1 MPQNH
6 ELTSGSGQEP
16 GSGRER
22 FEDCQDMLMN
32 APVGVF
38 TSTRD
43 GRYLSVNPAWA
54 RILGFDSPAHA
65 LSEITSI
72 AHQIYVDPSEREH
85 FIRELETHGSIVNF
99 ESRFR
104 RRDGTVIWVS
114 RNARA
119 IRNAAGEIT
128 HFQGFTTD
136 ITARKR
142 AEAGLE
148 ESEKKYRELVENIN
162 DVVFAVAL
170 DGRITY
176 LSPSARNIL
185 PSADTLIGRNFLE
198 LVDPQDIPLVS
209 KAWTD
214 VLQNRL
220 QPNEY
225 RLRLESGKTLWVRTS
240 SRPSMKDGVVDGV
253 VGVLTN
259 ITDRK
264 LAEEALRHANLQLQS
279 VIDALPGSLS
289 LMGPDYEVLHANS
302 FKAEMIHG
310 DNSGLFTPSGRT
322 CFDLF
327 QGRTS
332 PCPWCRMEEVLATG
346 LPVSEVTGP
355 DDPREKATGR
365 ALQIFLN
372 PVRDE
377 TGKVL
382 GVVEYGLDVTE
393 LRRARE
399 EALAANRA
407 KSEFLANMS
416 HEIRTPLN
424 GIMGMLQLIRLTS
437 LDPEQDEYSRTAI
450 QSCKRLVRLLSD
462 ILDLSRIEAGKLCLQ
477 AAPMDLGEVMDQTR
491 DLFAPIAMEAGV
503 ELRVSR
509 DPAIPERLRGDAAR
523 LQQVLTN
530 LVGNALKFTPS
541 GTVTMEAWA
550 LPAARDGRPRVLFT
564 VTDTGIGI
572 PDDKV
577 ASLFR
582 PFSQITDGYTRSYQG
597 AGLGLSICKR
607 LVNLMGGGLSVV
619 SEPGVGTQMLFSL
632 AFDRTGED
640 LETAERPGL
649 APGRTLDGMSI
660 LLAEDDRT
668 SALAAGTLLR
678 KHGARVTLAEDGRKA
693 LDTLSQGGF
702 DLVIMDV
709 QMPLMDGI
717 EATRAIRAGAAGE
730 QARRIP
736 ILAMTAYAM
745 SGDRESFLEA
755 GMDGYV
761 AKPVNGEELLKS
773 IPDLCHRSRK
783 P

>member
-1 MPQNH
+1 MPNDPAP
-6 ELTSGSGQEP
+6 SAKSGQEP
-16 GSGRER
+16 DAGRDH
-22 FEDCQDMLMN
+22 FEDCHDMLMN

-43 GRYLSVNPAWA
+43 GRYLSVNEAWA
-54 RILGFDSPAHA
+54 RILGYDSPAQA
-65 LSEITSI
+65 LAEISDI
-72 AHQIYVDPSEREH
+72 AAQIYVDPTERRQ
-85 FIRELETHGSIVNF
+85 FIHELETRGSILNF

-104 RRDGTVIWVS
+104 RRDGAIVWVS

-119 IRNAAGEIT
+119 IRDAAGVVT

-136 ITARKR
+136 ITDRKL
-142 AEAGLE
+142 AESELE
-148 ESEKKYRELVENIN
+148 ESERKYRELVENIN
-162 DVVFAVAL
+162 DVVFAIAL

-176 LSPSARNIL
+176 LSPSARNIF
-185 PSADTLIGRNFLE
+185 PAADTLVGRNFME
-198 LVDPQDIPLVS
+198 LVDPRDIPLVG
-209 KAWTD
+209 KAWAD

-225 RLRLESGKTLWVRTS
+225 RLRLEPGKTLWVRTS
-240 SRPSMKDGVVDGV
+240 SRPSMKDGVMVGV
-253 VGVLTN
+253 VGVMTN

-302 FKAEMIHG
+302 FKMKAIHG
-310 DNSGLFTPSGRT
+310 DTSGRFTPSGRT

-332 PCPWCRMEEVLATG
+332 PCPWCRMKEVLATG
-346 LPVSEVTGP
+346 RSVHEVTDP
-355 DDPREKATGR
+355 DDPREKSTGR
-365 ALQIFLN
+365 ALQVFLS
-372 PVRDE
+372 PVLDE
-377 TGKVL
+377 AGKVL

-399 EALAANRA
+399 EAQAASRA

-424 GIMGMLQLIRLTS
+424 GVMGMLQLIRLTE
-437 LDPEQDEYSRTAI
+437 LDPEQEEYSRTAI

-477 AAPMDLGEVMDQTR
+477 PAPLDVSEVMNQTR
-491 DLFAPIAMEAGV
+491 DLFAPIAMGSGV
-503 ELRVSR
+503 ELRVVS
-509 DPAIPERLRGDAAR
+509 DPAIPARLRGDAAR

-530 LVGNALKFTPS
+530 LVGNALKFTQS
-541 GTVTMEAWA
+541 GAVTMEACA
-550 LPAARDGRPRVLFT
+550 LPAMRDGRPRVLFT

-572 PDDKV
+572 PDDKL
-577 ASLFR
+577 AGLFK

-607 LVNLMGGGLSVV
+607 LLELMGGGISVV
-619 SEPGVGTQMLFSL
+619 SEAGVGTQMHFSL
-632 AFDRTGED
+632 PFDHAGDD
-640 LETAERPGL
+640 LDDADRPVP
-649 APGRTLDGMSI
+649 AAVTLSGMSI
-660 LLAEDDRT
+660 LMAEDDRT
-668 SALAAGTLLR
+668 SAMAAATLLR
-678 KHGARVTLAEDGRKA
+678 KHGARVTLAEDGRQA
-693 LDTLSQGGF
+693 LEALRRDDF

-709 QMPLMDGI
+709 QMPALDGV
-717 EATRAIRAGAAGE
+717 EATRAIRAGEAGE
-730 QARRIP
+730 EARRVP

-761 AKPVNGEELLKS
+761 AKPVNAAELLRR
-773 IPDLCHRSRK
+773 IRDICGRPRK